1 MLSIILKTIIIFA
14 LVVIIIHLLLKKS
27 LEDKIHIRL
36 PQEKPNDLANTPS
49 IEENESTVQV
59 QETEQYT
66 ELYTAPVVQSTTNI
80 IPPPPPPP
88 PHQPHP
94 IKTDDLFEFVYK
106 NKKDEKNK
114 QGKET
119 ETKIETEKDKA
130 QIKGICEYEDVHTE
144 IYCEY

>member
-80 IPPPPPPP
+80 IPPPPPP
-88 PHQPHP
+88 HQPHP